1 MLDMTDMIHLCAE
14 MTAGSLPALMDS
26 SRHITVSMVE
36 RITNVQGRLA
46 LSTELQAVAKQLGLL
61 AS

>member
-1 MLDMTDMIHLCAE
+1 MLDKTNLIYLCAE
-14 MTAGSLPALMDS
+14 MTGGSLALMDS

>member
-1 MLDMTDMIHLCAE
+1 
-14 MTAGSLPALMDS
+14 MDS

-61 AS
+61 SS